1 MSDYRDL
8 NSQILVNS
16 MDPSDIAQIDMKYI
30 RKDLAKNNLL
40 STELAK
46 PNITIKGRKQTLN
59 EDQFDNSLSKVNFQ
73 MVEPS
78 GPLPLSDKNS
88 PVNNFLKSP

>member
-8 NSQILVNS
+8 NRQILVNS
-16 MDPSDIAQIDMKYI
+16 MDPSDIAQIDMKFI

-46 PNITIKGRKQTLN
+46 PNNTNKGRKKTLN
-59 EDQFDNSLSKVNFQ
+59 ED
-73 MVEPS
+73 
-78 GPLPLSDKNS
+78 
-88 PVNNFLKSP
+88 

>member
-1 MSDYRDL
+1 
-8 NSQILVNS
+8 
-16 MDPSDIAQIDMKYI
+16 MKYI

-40 STELAK
+40 STELTK

-78 GPLPLSDKNS
+78 GPFPLSDKNS